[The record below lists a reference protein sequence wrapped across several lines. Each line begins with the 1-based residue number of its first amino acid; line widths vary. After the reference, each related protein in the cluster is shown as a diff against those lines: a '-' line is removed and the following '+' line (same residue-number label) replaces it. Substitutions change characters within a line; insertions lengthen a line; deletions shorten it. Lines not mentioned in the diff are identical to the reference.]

1 MGTGGFE
8 AYNSAKRDHWPLV
21 QQTI

>member
-21 QQTI
+21 